1 MLFFL
6 SDNKTVLDCW
16 QRIQDIVDSQNTTW
30 TWIAE
35 RIGIK
40 QQTLSQWVKKDRLPD
55 IISAIKI
62 ARLFNM
68 SVPYFM
74 HGKDDKAI
82 APEIIE
88 IAKKIEKLSPKE
100 KDEIMLLLNHKLANR
115 DEKPVFGENKTID
128 FVTEKAPKYK
138 IDNNVKF
145 FDEGEMVMIPHYGR
159 TAASKPLEIDT
170 NPITDQLPFPIKL
183 LKGKPEEHLWV
194 TIKGYS
200 MVEAGINDGD
210 IVLIRKAYEAINGEI
225 MLVRFENSS
234 TLKRILI
241 KNGKTFLC
249 YEDGSDKKI
258 EVDST
263 EYEIQG
269 IYTSYKISSQK

>member
-1 MLFFL
+1 M
-6 SDNKTVLDCW
+6 LDCW